1 MDAYNYEMTHLDRE
15 SDEQEEIDVELP
27 ASSAY
32 ALDNRR
38 RAALAEVDNARL
50 SYVELLSQN
59 YHCFMAFCRWSHTK
73 VCIVAGVGFFTDA

>member
-1 MDAYNYEMTHLDRE
+1 MEVYSHEMTHLSRE
-15 SDEQEEIDVELP
+15 SDEQDEVNVNLP

-50 SYVELLSQN
+50 SYVECSQ
-59 YHCFMAFCRWSHTK
+59 
-73 VCIVAGVGFFTDA
+73 